1 MCFLINVMLLCNWC
15 IVDFCLRVVGQCIPP
30 LVIVAPAAPVLLLTV
45 PSDVLGESITPLRRH
60 RVAEPELLLCGI
72 GGVRAHAA
80 DINRMLCAALDAAPS
95 LSMMSPVAVLE
106 PKGPPDGRRCCAGG
120 VHDPPHVLFRRRPR
134 HANPLIVVDELVREL
149 AKEFKAAYH
158 LVVRMD
164 HLLEKKVGIDADD
177 AEDSEVEPLVP
188 MSGGEIA
195 VHPQFVG
202 ADPVVPV
209 DGAGTLVI
217 CCNHLRLGDLNNDLL
232 D

>member
-1 MCFLINVMLLCNWC
+1 M
-15 IVDFCLRVVGQCIPP
+15 
-30 LVIVAPAAPVLLLTV
+30 
-45 PSDVLGESITPLRRH
+45 PSDVLGEAITPLRRR
-60 RVAEPELLLCGI
+60 RVAEPELLLCG
-72 GGVRAHAA
+72 V
-80 DINRMLCAALDAAPS
+80 AALHLAALESKDA
-95 LSMMSPVAVLE
+95 L
-106 PKGPPDGRRCCAGG
+106 DRRRCCVGG

-134 HANPLIVVDELVREL
+134 HANPLVVVDELVREL

-188 MSGGEIA
+188 ISGGEIA
-195 VHPQFVG
+195 DHPQFVG

-217 CCNHLRLGDLNNDLL
+217 CRDRLWLGNLDNDRVRWRTTGLVQMAETLTEDVLPLSDSARRHHEKSSIPIDPTDGNEFRLASLL
-232 D
+232 VN